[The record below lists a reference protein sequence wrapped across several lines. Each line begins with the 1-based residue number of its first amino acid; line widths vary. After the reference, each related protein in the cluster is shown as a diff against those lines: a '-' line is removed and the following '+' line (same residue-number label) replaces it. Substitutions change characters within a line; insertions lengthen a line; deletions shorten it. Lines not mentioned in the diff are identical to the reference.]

1 MSVARQL
8 GLESFSNLDP
18 DLLRALFDH
27 SPDCLLLFENEC
39 ILLAN
44 RACLELLGYSSG
56 AALAGRHASAVLSP
70 NRFCRALSQSPS
82 RCEHPA
88 CEQLVRRATG
98 EPIRADS
105 QCTSFRHSNRE
116 FVLAVLRPR
125 QRLELSR
132 AIRDSEL
139 RFRAMFEAAA
149 IGIAICSLDGRILE
163 SNPAVTKMLGYTR
176 EELAGM
182 HPRELHPDDF
192 DQDKVLLAELM
203 RGVRDSFDL
212 DKRYWRK
219 DGTFFWGHLQVSAV
233 RSADH
238 QPAFLIA
245 MLEDTTARLRVEEQ
259 LREAEKMEVIGR
271 LAGGVAHDFNNLLTG
286 ILLYC
291 DLLSAAMRPGTRLR
305 QHVEEIR
312 MAAEQGAAL
321 TQQLLAI
328 ARKQVP
334 QPRPMVVNDIV
345 SSTKTLIRRL
355 IGEQIELLTDLRP
368 NLGSVLADQA
378 QMRQVLL
385 NLVLN
390 ARDAMPQGGRITVT
404 TRSANFPGN
413 GQPAVALSVQ
423 DTGCGMDAATRARI
437 FEPFFTTKEAGHG
450 TGLGLATVRR
460 IVDESSGAIDV
471 QSELGRGTRI
481 EVFFPLI
488 AQAANTAPP
497 PTARRGGETVLLVDD
512 HAAARHSMQSTLL
525 EAGFRVLQA
534 PGGKRALKLF
544 ADHARRV
551 DLLVADCMMPGMD
564 GHELAEQLRRQK
576 PGLKV
581 LLISGYRSRR
591 SPSVPSSVRL
601 IHKPFSGNEL
611 IERIREVLD
620 STGDLPC

>member
-8 GLESFSNLDP
+8 GPETLANLDP
-18 DLLRALFDH
+18 DLLRSLFDH
-27 SPDCLLLFENEC
+27 SADCLLLLESER

-44 RACLELLGYSSG
+44 RACLELLGHSSS
-56 AALAGRHASAVLSP
+56 ASLAGRHASAVFSP
-70 NRFCRALSQSPS
+70 NRFCRALSPSPS

-88 CEQLVRRATG
+88 CEQLVRHVTG
-98 EPIRADS
+98 EPIRVDA
-105 QCTSFRHSNRE
+105 QCTSFRHGNRE

-163 SNPAVTKMLGYTR
+163 SNSAVTKMLGYTR

-192 DQDKVLLAELM
+192 DQDEGLLAELM
-203 RGVRDSFDL
+203 CGARDSFEL
-212 DKRYWRK
+212 DKRYRRK
-219 DGTFFWGHLQVSAV
+219 DGTFFLGHLHVSTV

-245 MLEDTTARLRVEEQ
+245 MLEDTTARRRVEEQ

-291 DLLSAAMRPGTRLR
+291 DLLSAAMKPGDRLR
-305 QHVEEIR
+305 QHVEEVR
-312 MAAEQGAAL
+312 MAGEQGAAL

-345 SSTKTLIRRL
+345 SSTENLIRRL
-355 IGEQIELLTDLRP
+355 IGEQIELVTDLRP
-368 NLGSVLADQA
+368 NLGRVLADQA

-404 TRSANFPGN
+404 TRSAAFPGN

-481 EVFFPLI
+481 EVLFPLI
-488 AQAANTAPP
+488 TQAADTALP
-497 PTARRGGETVLLVDD
+497 PTAQRSGETVLLVDD

-544 ADHARRV
+544 ADHARQV

-581 LLISGYRSRR
+581 LLISGYRSHR